1 MMKIGAHVSISGGID
16 KAIDRA
22 LEIGAETIQIFA
34 SSPQVWAFKP
44 PNPSTTASFVSKAS
58 AAAIDPVFLHAIYLV
73 NLGTQAPDHL
83 NKSIDALT
91 KYMHVAAEIG
101 ASGVIF
107 HVGSHKGAGFAAVF
121 DQVVKSIGT
130 IIDQSPDHVW
140 LVIENSAGMGQ
151 HICCSFREIGQVI
164 NAVGSPRVKVCLD
177 TQHLFAAGHNII
189 EQDGLQRVIAEFD
202 EQIGLSNLVAVH
214 ANDSKTPLASG
225 VDRHDN
231 IGQGN
236 IGLDGFRVIMSNE
249 AFADIPFLL
258 EVPGN
263 DGNGPDKANIDVL
276 KGLRHEL
283 TL

>member
-1 MMKIGAHVSISGGID
+1 MKIGAHVSISGGID
-16 KAIDRA
+16 KAVDRA
-22 LEIGAETIQIFA
+22 LAIGAETIQIFA

-44 PNPSTTASFVSKAS
+44 PIPSTTASFVSKALS
-58 AAAIDPVFLHAIYLV
+58 AAIDPVFLHAIYLV

-107 HVGSHKGAGFAAVF
+107 HAGSHKGAGFAAVF
-121 DQVVKSIGT
+121 DQVVESIGV
-130 IIDQSPDHVW
+130 IIDQSPDHVS
-140 LVIENSAGMGQ
+140 LIIENSAGMGQ
-151 HICCSFREIGQVI
+151 HICCSFQEIGQVI

-189 EQDGLQRVIAEFD
+189 EKDGLQLAIAEFD
-202 EQIGLSNLVAVH
+202 EQIGLSKLVAVH

-236 IGLDGFRVIMSNE
+236 MGLDGFRVIMGNK

-276 KGLRHEL
+276 KELRHEL

>member
-1 MMKIGAHVSISGGID
+1 MKIGAHVSISGGID
-16 KAIDRA
+16 KAVDRA
-22 LEIGAETIQIFA
+22 LAIGAETIQIFA

-44 PNPSTTASFVSKAS
+44 PIPSTTASFVSKALS
-58 AAAIDPVFLHAIYLV
+58 AAIDPVFLHAIYLV

-107 HVGSHKGAGFAAVF
+107 HAGSHKGAGFAAVF
-121 DQVVKSIGT
+121 DQVVESIGV
-130 IIDQSPDHVW
+130 IIDQSPDHVS
-140 LVIENSAGMGQ
+140 LIIENSAGMGQ
-151 HICCSFREIGQVI
+151 HICCSFQEIGQVI

-189 EQDGLQRVIAEFD
+189 EKDGLQLAIAEFD
-202 EQIGLSNLVAVH
+202 QQIGLSKLVAVH
-214 ANDSKTPLASG
+214 ANDSNTPLASG

-236 IGLDGFRVIMSNE
+236 MGLDGFRVIMGNK

-276 KGLRHEL
+276 KELRHEL

>member
-1 MMKIGAHVSISGGID
+1 
-16 KAIDRA
+16 
-22 LEIGAETIQIFA
+22 
-34 SSPQVWAFKP
+34 
-44 PNPSTTASFVSKAS
+44 
-58 AAAIDPVFLHAIYLV
+58 
-73 NLGTQAPDHL
+73 
-83 NKSIDALT
+83 
-91 KYMHVAAEIG
+91 MHVAAEIG
-101 ASGVIF
+101 ASGGIF
-107 HVGSHKGAGFAAVF
+107 HAGSHKGAGFAAVF
-121 DQVVKSIGT
+121 DQVVESIGV
-130 IIDQSPDHVW
+130 IIDQSPDHVS
-140 LVIENSAGMGQ
+140 LIIENSAGMGQ
-151 HICCSFREIGQVI
+151 HICCSYQEIGQVI

-189 EQDGLQRVIAEFD
+189 EKDGLQLAIAEFD
-202 EQIGLSNLVAVH
+202 EQIGLSKLVAVH

-236 IGLDGFRVIMSNE
+236 MGLDGFRVIMGNK

-276 KGLRHEL
+276 KELRHEL

>member
-1 MMKIGAHVSISGGID
+1 MKIGAHVSISGGID
-16 KAIDRA
+16 KAVDRA
-22 LEIGAETIQIFA
+22 LAIGAETIQIFA

-44 PNPSTTASFVSKAS
+44 PIPSTTASFVSKALS
-58 AAAIDPVFLHAIYLV
+58 AAIDPVFLHAIYLV

-107 HVGSHKGAGFAAVF
+107 HAGSHKGAGFAAVF
-121 DQVVKSIGT
+121 DQVVESIGV
-130 IIDQSPDHVW
+130 IIDQSPDHVS
-140 LVIENSAGMGQ
+140 LIIENSAGMGQ
-151 HICCSFREIGQVI
+151 HICCSFQEIGQVI

-189 EQDGLQRVIAEFD
+189 EKDGLQLAIAEFD
-202 EQIGLSNLVAVH
+202 EQIGLSKLVAVH

-236 IGLDGFRVIMSNE
+236 RGLDGFRVIMGNK

-276 KGLRHEL
+276 KELRHEL